1 MRRMIPALSALLIG
15 GLALSACQAPASSPT
30 SASSS
35 APSSAT
41 PPAEG
46 SAMENTAAVT
56 VTDSRGAEVTVPAN
70 PDSVIVTDNRLFEPL
85 SDWGVKLSA
94 APKAIMDPSSSY
106 AKDDSIV
113 DLGNHREPNL
123 ELAVAADPDI
133 ILNGQR
139 FADQYDQFKQL
150 TPNAALID
158 SDIDTEKP
166 LGEELKRQIT
176 LAGQV
181 FGKQAEAEKL
191 AADYDKAVER
201 VKAAYQKDQ
210 KVMAVI
216 TSGGKVNYAAPGS
229 GRTLG
234 PVFKELGL
242 TPSLEQEG
250 STDHQGDEISVEA
263 IAASNPEWILV
274 MDRDAAVGGPD
285 GTEAIPAAT
294 VLADSAALQNVP
306 AVQKQQILYMPK
318 DTYLNEGIQ
327 TYTEFFNAIA
337 EAMEKSA

>member
-1 MRRMIPALSALLIG
+1 MRRTNHMLAALIAS
-15 GLALSACQAPASSPT
+15 GLALSACQASNSTPSSSTPAATSPAASS
-30 SASSS
+30 ASR
-35 APSSAT
+35 A
-41 PPAEG
+41 G
-46 SAMENTAAVT
+46 SEAVT
-56 VTDSRGAEVTVPAN
+56 VVDSRGNQITVPTEI
-70 PDSVIVTDNRLFEPL
+70 DSVIVTDNRLFETL

-94 APKAIMDPSSSY
+94 APKAIMSPDSPY
-106 AKDDSIV
+106 ATDESIV

-123 ELAVAADPDI
+123 ELAVAANPDL

-139 FADQYDQFKQL
+139 FANHYDQLKQL
-150 TPNAALID
+150 LPEAALID

-166 LGEELKRQIT
+166 LGDELKRQIT

-181 FGKQAEAEKL
+181 FGKDAEAKALIE
-191 AADYDKAVER
+191 DYDKAVAR
-201 VKAAYQKDQ
+201 VKAAYKQDQ

-242 TPSLEQEG
+242 TPSLETEG
-250 STDHQGDEISVEA
+250 SSDHQGDEISVEA
-263 IAASNPEWILV
+263 IAASNPDWILV

-285 GTEAIPAAT
+285 GTEAVPASK
-294 VLADSAALQNVP
+294 VLADSAALQNVT
-306 AVQKQQILYMPK
+306 AVQKQQIIYMPN

-327 TYTEFFNAIA
+327 TYTEFFNALA
-337 EAMEKSA
+337 DAMEKSA

>member
-1 MRRMIPALSALLIG
+1 MRRTNHMLAALIAS
-15 GLALSACQAPASSPT
+15 GLALSACQASNSTPSSSTPAATSPAASS
-30 SASSS
+30 ASQ
-35 APSSAT
+35 A
-41 PPAEG
+41 G
-46 SAMENTAAVT
+46 SEAVT
-56 VTDSRGAEVTVPAN
+56 VVDSRGNQITVPTEI
-70 PDSVIVTDNRLFEPL
+70 DSVIVTDNRLFETL

-94 APKAIMDPSSSY
+94 APKAIMSPDSPY
-106 AKDDSIV
+106 ATDESIV

-123 ELAVAADPDI
+123 ELAVAANPDL

-139 FADQYDQFKQL
+139 FANHYDQLKQL
-150 TPNAALID
+150 LPEAALID

-166 LGEELKRQIT
+166 LGDELKRQVT

-181 FGKQAEAEKL
+181 FGKDAEAKALIE
-191 AADYDKAVER
+191 DYDKAVAR
-201 VKAAYQKDQ
+201 VKAAYKQDQ

-242 TPSLEQEG
+242 TPSLETEG
-250 STDHQGDEISVEA
+250 SSDHQGDEISVEA
-263 IAASNPEWILV
+263 IAASNPDWILV

-285 GTEAIPAAT
+285 GTEAVPASK
-294 VLADSAALQNVP
+294 VLADSAALQNVT
-306 AVQKQQILYMPK
+306 AVQKQQIIYMPN

-327 TYTEFFNAIA
+327 TYTEFFNALA
-337 EAMEKSA
+337 DAMEKSA

>member
-1 MRRMIPALSALLIG
+1 MRRTNHMLAALIAS
-15 GLALSACQAPASSPT
+15 GLALSACQASNSTPSSSTPAATSPAASS
-30 SASSS
+30 ASQ
-35 APSSAT
+35 A
-41 PPAEG
+41 G
-46 SAMENTAAVT
+46 SEAVT
-56 VTDSRGAEVTVPAN
+56 VVDSRGNQITVPTEI
-70 PDSVIVTDNRLFEPL
+70 DSVIVTDNRLFETL

-94 APKAIMDPSSSY
+94 APKAIMSPDSPY
-106 AKDDSIV
+106 ATDESIV

-123 ELAVAADPDI
+123 ELAVAANPDL

-139 FADQYDQFKQL
+139 FANHYDQLKQL
-150 TPNAALID
+150 LPEAALID

-166 LGEELKRQIT
+166 LGDELKRQIT

-181 FGKQAEAEKL
+181 FGKDAEAKALIE
-191 AADYDKAVER
+191 DYDKAVAR
-201 VKAAYQKDQ
+201 VKAAYKQDQ

-242 TPSLEQEG
+242 TPSLETEG
-250 STDHQGDEISVEA
+250 SSDHQGDEISVEA
-263 IAASNPEWILV
+263 IAASNPDWILV

-285 GTEAIPAAT
+285 GTEAVPASK
-294 VLADSAALQNVP
+294 VLADSAALQNVT
-306 AVQKQQILYMPK
+306 AVQKQQIIYMPN

-327 TYTEFFNAIA
+327 TYTEFFNALA
-337 EAMEKSA
+337 DAMEKSA

>member
-1 MRRMIPALSALLIG
+1 MRRTNHMLAALIAS
-15 GLALSACQAPASSPT
+15 GLALSACQASNSTPSSSTPAATSPAASS
-30 SASSS
+30 ASQ
-35 APSSAT
+35 A
-41 PPAEG
+41 G
-46 SAMENTAAVT
+46 SEAVT
-56 VTDSRGAEVTVPAN
+56 VVDSRGNQITVPADV
-70 PDSVIVTDNRLFEPL
+70 DSVIVTDNRLFETL

-94 APKAIMDPSSSY
+94 APKAIMSPDSPY
-106 AKDDSIV
+106 ATDESIV

-123 ELAVAADPDI
+123 ELAVAANPDL

-139 FADQYDQFKQL
+139 FANHYDQLKQL
-150 TPNAALID
+150 LPEAALID

-166 LGEELKRQIT
+166 LGDELKRQIT

-181 FGKQAEAEKL
+181 FGKDAEAKALIE
-191 AADYDKAVER
+191 DYDKAVAR
-201 VKAAYQKDQ
+201 VKAAYKQDQ

-242 TPSLEQEG
+242 TPSLETEG
-250 STDHQGDEISVEA
+250 SSDHQGDEISVEA
-263 IAASNPEWILV
+263 IAASNPDWILV

-285 GTEAIPAAT
+285 GTEAVPASK
-294 VLADSAALQNVP
+294 VLADSAALQNVT
-306 AVQKQQILYMPK
+306 AVQKQQIIYMPN

-327 TYTEFFNAIA
+327 TYTEFFNALA
-337 EAMEKSA
+337 DAMEKSA

>member
-1 MRRMIPALSALLIG
+1 MRRTNHMLAALIAS
-15 GLALSACQAPASSPT
+15 GLALSACQASNSTPSSSTPAATSPAASS
-30 SASSS
+30 ASQ
-35 APSSAT
+35 A
-41 PPAEG
+41 G
-46 SAMENTAAVT
+46 SEAVT
-56 VTDSRGAEVTVPAN
+56 VVDSRGNQITVPADV
-70 PDSVIVTDNRLFEPL
+70 DSVIVTDNRLFETL

-94 APKAIMDPSSSY
+94 APKAIMSPDSPY
-106 AKDDSIV
+106 ATDESIV

-123 ELAVAADPDI
+123 ELAVAANPDL

-139 FADQYDQFKQL
+139 FANHYDQLKQL
-150 TPNAALID
+150 LPEAALID

-166 LGEELKRQIT
+166 LGDELKRQVT

-181 FGKQAEAEKL
+181 FGKDAEAKALIE
-191 AADYDKAVER
+191 DYDKAVAR
-201 VKAAYQKDQ
+201 VKAAYKQDQ

-242 TPSLEQEG
+242 TPSLETEG
-250 STDHQGDEISVEA
+250 SSDHQGDEISVEA
-263 IAASNPEWILV
+263 IAASNPDWILV

-285 GTEAIPAAT
+285 GTEAVPASK
-294 VLADSAALQNVP
+294 VLADSAALQNVT
-306 AVQKQQILYMPK
+306 AVQKQQIIYMPN

-327 TYTEFFNAIA
+327 TYTEFFNALA
-337 EAMEKSA
+337 DAMEKSA

>member
-1 MRRMIPALSALLIG
+1 MRRTNHMLAALIAS
-15 GLALSACQAPASSPT
+15 GLALSACQASNSTPSSSTPAATSPAASS
-30 SASSS
+30 ASQ
-35 APSSAT
+35 A
-41 PPAEG
+41 G
-46 SAMENTAAVT
+46 SEAVT
-56 VTDSRGAEVTVPAN
+56 VVDSRGNQITVPTEI
-70 PDSVIVTDNRLFEPL
+70 DSVIVTDNRLFETL

-94 APKAIMDPSSSY
+94 APKAIMSPDSPY
-106 AKDDSIV
+106 ATDESIV

-123 ELAVAADPDI
+123 ELAVAANPVL

-139 FADQYDQFKQL
+139 FANHYDQLKQL
-150 TPNAALID
+150 LPEAALID

-166 LGEELKRQIT
+166 LGDELKRQIT

-181 FGKQAEAEKL
+181 FGKDAEAKALIE
-191 AADYDKAVER
+191 DYDKAVAR
-201 VKAAYQKDQ
+201 VKAAYKQDQ

-242 TPSLEQEG
+242 TPSLETEG
-250 STDHQGDEISVEA
+250 SSDHQGDEISVEA
-263 IAASNPEWILV
+263 IAASNPDWILV

-285 GTEAIPAAT
+285 GTEAVPASK
-294 VLADSAALQNVP
+294 VLADSAALQNVT
-306 AVQKQQILYMPK
+306 AVQKQQIIYMPN

-327 TYTEFFNAIA
+327 TYTEFFNALA
-337 EAMEKSA
+337 DAMEKSA

>member
-1 MRRMIPALSALLIG
+1 MIPALSAVLIG
-15 GLALSACQAPASSPT
+15 GLALTACQAPNSTSSSSDSP
-30 SASSS
+30 SSS
-35 APSSAT
+35 AAMT
-41 PPAEG
+41 PAES
-46 SAMENTAAVT
+46 SAMENTGEIT
-56 VTDSRGAEVTVPAN
+56 VTDSRGNQVTVPADH
-70 PDSVIVTDNRLFEPL
+70 DSVIVTDNRLFEPL
-85 SDWGVKLSA
+85 SDWGVTLSA
-94 APKAIMDPSSSY
+94 APKAIM
-106 AKDDSIV
+106 AKDNPYVADDSIV

-158 SDIDTEKP
+158 SDIDTKKP

-181 FGKQAEAEKL
+181 FGKKAEADKL
-191 AADYDKAVER
+191 IADYDKAVER
-201 VKAAYQKDQ
+201 VKAAYKSDQ

-234 PVFKELGL
+234 PVFAELGL
-242 TPSLEQEG
+242 TPSLETEG
-250 STDHQGDEISVEA
+250 SSDHQGDEISVEA

-285 GTEAIPAAT
+285 GAEAIPAAT

-306 AVQKQQILYMPK
+306 AVQKQQIIYMPN

-327 TYTEFFNAIA
+327 TYTEFFNALA
-337 EAMEKSA
+337 DAMEKSA